1 MFCTL
6 LGKLHFPPSIL
17 EYSGT
22 FISVSELTEQKS
34 IGSVN
39 SFHQMDQMYFIH
51 IKDFNHTSTKKN
63 IKNMLQ
69 KSMWIFV
76 LASSLILQ
84 SDFVIGQ
91 PFLLQENLNS
101 VEVSQASLFFFFL
114 KKKSSLQM

>member
-51 IKDFNHTSTKKN
+51 IKDFNHTSKGRF
-63 IKNMLQ
+63 I
-69 KSMWIFV
+69 I
-76 LASSLILQ
+76 
-84 SDFVIGQ
+84 
-91 PFLLQENLNS
+91 
-101 VEVSQASLFFFFL
+101 
-114 KKKSSLQM
+114 